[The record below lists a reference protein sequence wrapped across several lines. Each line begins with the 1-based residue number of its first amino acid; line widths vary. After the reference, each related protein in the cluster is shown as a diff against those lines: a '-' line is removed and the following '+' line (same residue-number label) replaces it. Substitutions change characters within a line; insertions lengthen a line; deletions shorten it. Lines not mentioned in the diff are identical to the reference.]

1 MGKQEEVQAGGG
13 DGEDGF
19 VFAQERKRGGFGER
33 GLGKESVD
41 GTVAKTASSIA

>member
-1 MGKQEEVQAGGG
+1 MGEQEEVQAGRR

-33 GLGKESVD
+33 GLREESVD
-41 GTVAKTASSIA
+41 GAVIKTVNSVA

>member
-1 MGKQEEVQAGGG
+1 VGEQEEVHAGGG

-33 GLGKESVD
+33 GLREESVD
-41 GTVAKTASSIA
+41 GAIAKTASSIA